1 MSRALAVLR
10 ADASR
15 AIGTGHVVRS
25 LALAEFLARAGWRIV
40 FAQSGDSLAAS
51 PSAIER
57 YERITLGAADAE
69 AEAVELGRRLGACEL
84 LVVDHY
90 GRDRR
95 FETACRDWARQ
106 ILVLD
111 DLADRPHGCAVLVDA
126 AREPG
131 GADYRGLVP
140 ADCTLLLGP
149 DFALLRDQFLAA
161 RQRARLRRQT
171 ARAPERI
178 VISIGGIDAAD
189 VTSRALAAALQA
201 APQAAIDVVLGR
213 AAPHLDRL
221 RSLVEASRRPVR
233 LLSDVADM
241 AALLAEADIGIGAA
255 GSSAWERCC
264 LGLPSIVLPVVDNQG
279 PTVDLLEK
287 RGAALILPQ
296 GARATASEIADA
308 LKRLL
313 GDARLRGTLSE
324 RSMAL
329 CDGRGG
335 WRVLLALLPEERAR
349 DGRPVSLRLA
359 ERSDCDLMFAWQ
371 TMPEVRRYARYPE
384 LPSLAEHVA
393 WVEASLTRP
402 DRVLTLILHDGLPV
416 GVLRFDRLDA
426 TPIQEISILL
436 DPRLHG
442 RGIAAAAL
450 RLGQNLFRGAVLHA
464 EVDPA
469 NTASRRLFQQAGF
482 HAIDARRFDWS
493 HEPQTIDP
501 TAPTSAA
508 AEVSP

>member
-1 MSRALAVLR
+1 MSRPLAVLR

-25 LALAEFLARAGWRIV
+25 LALAEFLRDAGWRTV
-40 FAQSGDSLAAS
+40 FAQSGDSAAN
-51 PSAIER
+51 PSSLER
-57 YERITLGAADAE
+57 HERITLGAADGTV
-69 AEAVELGRRLGACEL
+69 EAVELGRRLGACDL

-95 FETACRDWARQ
+95 FETACRGWAKQ

-111 DLADRPHGCAVLVDA
+111 DLADRPHACAALVDA

-131 GADYRGLVP
+131 SADYRSLVP
-140 ADCTLLLGP
+140 ADCKLLLGP
-149 DFALLRDQFLAA
+149 DFALLRGQFLAA
-161 RQRARLRRQT
+161 RQRAAQQRKA
-171 ARAPERI
+171 ARAPRRI
-178 VISIGGIDAAD
+178 AISIGGIDAD
-189 VTSRALAAALQA
+189 DLTSRALSAVLAA
-201 APQAAIDVVLGR
+201 APQAEVDVVLGR
-213 AAPHLDRL
+213 AAPHLDRV
-221 RSLVEASRRPVR
+221 RSAIESSGRPVR

-255 GSSAWERCC
+255 GSSSWERCC

-279 PTVDLLEK
+279 PTADLLAQHD
-287 RGAALILPQ
+287 AALVLPQ
-296 GARATASEIADA
+296 GARATASEIVAA
-308 LKRLL
+308 LQRLL
-313 GDARLRGTLSE
+313 VDAPLRGALSE
-324 RSMAL
+324 RAMAL

-349 DGRPVSLRLA
+349 DGKPVRLRLA
-359 ERSDCDLMFAWQ
+359 ERSDSDLMFAWQ
-371 TMPEVRRYARYPE
+371 TTPEVRRYARCPE
-384 LPSLAEHVA
+384 LPSVAEHIA
-393 WVEASLTRP
+393 WVEASLARP
-402 DRVLTLILHDGLPV
+402 DRVLTLILHDGAPV

-426 TPIQEISILL
+426 TPIHEVSILL
-436 DPRLHG
+436 DPRLQG

-450 RLGQNLFRGAVLHA
+450 RLGQALFRGAILHA

-469 NTASRRLFQQAGF
+469 NTASRRLSEQAGF

-493 HEPQTIDP
+493 REPQSTDP
-501 TAPTSAA
+501 TAAAPAA